1 MSKYSILFEAEDFR
15 EIGPFRFPIFE
26 DLTPGESRRME
37 ELSKQNSK
45 STYESMK
52 LARKIAYDHEL
63 KINDALAVLQNI
75 GQDEN
80 QNYLFQYAEEVEK
93 LTNASLSELE
103 QKIKFVT
110 IFMQFRG
117 QVKLPPSDE
126 WARTSDWVEED
137 TEALTK
143 KRLNQIYEL
152 LLWER
157 DGWPKALPEGKS
169 APAEGNAKPVKV
181 AT

>member
-1 MSKYSILFEAEDFR
+1 MSKYSILFEGDDFR

-45 STYESMK
+45 ATYESMK
-52 LARKIAYDHEL
+52 LARKIAIEHGLE
-63 KINDALAVLQNI
+63 INDALKVLENI
-75 GQDEN
+75 GQRDN
-80 QNYLFQYAEEVEK
+80 QDYLFQYAEDVEK
-93 LTNASLSELE
+93 LTNTSFSELE
-103 QKIKFVT
+103 HKIKFVT

-126 WARTSDWVEED
+126 WVRTSDWVEAD

-157 DGWPKALPEGKS
+157 DGWPEALPAGKS
-169 APAEGNAKPVKV
+169 TAPEGNAKPAKV
-181 AT
+181 AV